1 MSELL
6 LTRRLRPVDLYVVDA
21 LLAVVVGAALCAY
34 AALESPESGG
44 LVEPVWV
51 SVLTGLAIGLPLAV
65 RRRFPVAVTVT
76 VSLTTTIALA
86 TGVIPNFAAAAPSA
100 SLALAFYTLAVATP
114 PRWSLP
120 VAASCLTAVVAALA
134 ATGGNLWS
142 GAFAV
147 VYGAV
152 MTMPGWLIGWTL
164 RERRAHAARQSE
176 QVTRQAVAEER
187 LRIARELHD
196 IVAHTMSLIVVKAA
210 VGNHVAEASPQE
222 ARDALRVIE
231 ATGRG
236 ALLEMRRAL
245 GMLRDDA
252 PYAPVPGLAELPA
265 LAGQA
270 SFGDVDA
277 RLEVTGTAPQEEV
290 PESVGLAVYRIVQ
303 ESLTNVVK
311 HAAPATCRVEVTIGP
326 AEVRVEVTDDGR
338 RPIRAQG
345 TGHGLIGMR
354 ERVGAHG
361 GAFTAAACP
370 GGGFAVTA
378 TLPYTPVEVPA

>member
-1 MSELL
+1 MRELL

-21 LLAVVVGAALCAY
+21 VLAVVLGASLCAY
-34 AALESPESGG
+34 AALESPERTGV
-44 LVEPVWV
+44 VEPVWV
-51 SVLTGLAIGLPLAV
+51 SVLTGLVIGLPLAV
-65 RRRFPVAVTVT
+65 RRRFPVAVAVT
-76 VSLTTTIALA
+76 VSLATTAALA
-86 TGVIPNFAAAAPSA
+86 TGIIPNFAAAAPSL
-100 SLALAFYTLAVATP
+100 SLALAFYTLAVTTP

-120 VAASCLTAVVAALA
+120 VAAGCLAAVVAALA
-134 ATGGNLWS
+134 TTGGTLWS
-142 GAFAV
+142 SSFAV

-252 PYAPVPGLAELPA
+252 PYAPAPGLAELPA
-265 LAGQA
+265 LAKQA
-270 SFGDVDA
+270 SFGDVEA
-277 RLEVTGTAPQEEV
+277 CLEVTGTVPQEAV

-303 ESLTNVVK
+303 ESLTNTVK
-311 HAAPATCRVEVTIGP
+311 HAAPARCRVTVTIAP
-326 AEVRVEVTDDGR
+326 ADVRVEVADDGR
-338 RPIRAQG
+338 RPIRTHS

-354 ERVGAHG
+354 ERVAAHG
-361 GAFTAAACP
+361 GDFTAAP
-370 GGGFAVTA
+370 RESGGFVVTA
-378 TLPYTPVEVPA
+378 RLPYTPVGVPT